1 MEHGGK
7 KKYNKRAFVFTNGA
21 GMTGCRTRDLKE
33 MAQDLRATGIKLN
46 IIPIDF
52 MVTYDI

>member
-7 KKYNKRAFVFTNGA
+7 KKYNKRGFVFTNGA
-21 GMTGCRTRDLKE
+21 GLTECKTRDLKE
-33 MAQDLRATGIKLN
+33 MAKDLQIHGIKLN